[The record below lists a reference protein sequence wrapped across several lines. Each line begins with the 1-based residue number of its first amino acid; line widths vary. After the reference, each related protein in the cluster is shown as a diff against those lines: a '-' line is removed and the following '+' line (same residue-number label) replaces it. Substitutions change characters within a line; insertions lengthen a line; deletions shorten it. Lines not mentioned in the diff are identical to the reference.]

1 MQDYCWKSNKWKGQK
16 VKYPLVTLV
25 TANKAVYLILS
36 WHQGSTGKNKHT
48 SSNTHAHPLTLTH
61 VHQFGV
67 SHGDA
72 SVLISV
78 WLREDGKRLWMLRR
92 AAWPLQI
99 ISQLRPLLSC
109 CGVIPHYLLTLRRF
123 CVHIHCS
130 LMGHTKHTHTHT
142 KINNTTNKHLFSCAH
157 WSWWTDKPFFFSIR
171 FIKCS
176 TKLTCP
182 LVSFPHHY
190 NRTLRL

>member
-1 MQDYCWKSNKWKGQK
+1 MQHYCWKSNKWKGQK
-16 VKYPLVTLV
+16 VKYPLVTV
-25 TANKAVYLILS
+25 NKAVYLILS

-67 SHGDA
+67 GHGDA

-78 WLREDGKRLWMLRR
+78 WLKEDGKRLWMLRR

-130 LMGHTKHTHTHT
+130 LTGHTKHTHTLKST
-142 KINNTTNKHLFSCAH
+142 VQLINIYSLAH
-157 WSWWTDKPFFFSIR
+157 IDHDELINPFFSA
-171 FIKCS
+171 S
-176 TKLTCP
+176 VL
-182 LVSFPHHY
+182 
-190 NRTLRL
+190 